1 MSKARV
7 SAVCLCFM
15 VFVLSGC
22 SSTSEKPPVVQP
34 TSPTVPEDSLTV
46 PRTTAGASQECVDR
60 QNLSSDPQAGAPL
73 VLGAFMRGVEDDP
86 SEINEFT
93 EMVGEKP
100 STVMV
105 YQNWEEHGEFDRG
118 LIDAVRA
125 RGATPLVTWAPR
137 DPERGRGQRE
147 YSLQKI
153 TRGRYD
159 TYIRQWARGAAAW
172 GDPLYLRFAHEMNSH
187 FFPWGVGV
195 KGNTGAD
202 YVAAWRHIHDIF
214 AQEGATNVRWV
225 WSPLADVP
233 TSRDA
238 LEQMYPGDDYVD
250 WLALDGYNWGTEGL
264 ALAEWRTM
272 AEIFGPF
279 HDKLADI
286 SDKPMMIA
294 EVASAEAG
302 GSKANWIEE
311 GLLEDVPSRLPQVR
325 AVVWFSSNK
334 LMDWRVNSSQ
344 ESLAAYSRVA
354 ASCLYQGQLP

>member
-1 MSKARV
+1 MGAW
-7 SAVCLCFM
+7 
-15 VFVLSGC
+15 SG
-22 SSTSEKPPVVQP
+22 
-34 TSPTVPEDSLTV
+34 
-46 PRTTAGASQECVDR
+46 
-60 QNLSSDPQAGAPL
+60 
-73 VLGAFMRGVEDDP
+73 GV
-86 SEINEFT
+86 
-93 EMVGEKP
+93 
-100 STVMV
+100 
-105 YQNWEEHGEFDRG
+105 
-118 LIDAVRA
+118 
-125 RGATPLVTWAPR
+125 
-137 DPERGRGQRE
+137 
-147 YSLQKI
+147 
-153 TRGRYD
+153 
-159 TYIRQWARGAAAW
+159 
-172 GDPLYLRFAHEMNSH
+172 GDPLYLRFAHEMNFH